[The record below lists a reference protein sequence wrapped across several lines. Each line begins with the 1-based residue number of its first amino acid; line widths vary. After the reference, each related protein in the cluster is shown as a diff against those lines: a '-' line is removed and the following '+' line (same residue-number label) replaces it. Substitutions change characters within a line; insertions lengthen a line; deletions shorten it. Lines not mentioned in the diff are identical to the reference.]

1 MKPDLK
7 VIAKTRSRS
16 QSLSI
21 QASLCL
27 HISYVMEIKADRYFL
42 SPACFDILSS
52 GAITNLTKK
61 EAEKL
66 WSSDD
71 NPWSPD
77 FLAFFITLLMMM
89 IFFKGVKKSVMF
101 NHIMNAINLLGCIGL
116 YLL

>member
-1 MKPDLK
+1 M
-7 VIAKTRSRS
+7 
-16 QSLSI
+16 SL
-21 QASLCL
+21 
-27 HISYVMEIKADRYFL
+27 
-42 SPACFDILSS
+42 ACFDILSS

-71 NPWSPD
+71 DPWSPD

-116 YLL
+116 YLSKSIFYKRDFAKVVDQFARNSPT